1 MEILLVILCAYTV
14 GNFLTASV
22 VGKLFYSRNI
32 RIEGS
37 GNPGARNM
45 GRVLGKKAFVIT
57 FLGDAMKGVVA
68 VLLAKS
74 LGLSESMQ
82 LISLLAAMLGHIFPI
97 VAKFKGGEGIS
108 TFIGGMLAF
117 SPLVVGFV
125 VLAFLILQPFLK
137 TFSATGFT
145 AISFTPVFLLF
156 FTKDWEQAG
165 IALVL
170 IVLLLLVRNRHNAP
184 I

>member
-1 MEILLVILCAYTV
+1 MDVVLVILCAYAV

-22 VGKLFYSRNI
+22 VGKLFYARNI
-32 RIEGS
+32 RVEGS

-45 GRVLGKKAFVIT
+45 GRVLGKKAFVST

-82 LISLLAAMLGHIFPI
+82 LISLLAAMLGHIFPV

-117 SPLVVGFV
+117 NPFAVGLV

-145 AISFTPVFLLF
+145 AISLTPLFLFLL
-156 FTKDWEQAG
+156 TKDWAQVGLA
-165 IALVL
+165 AVLVA
-170 IVLLLLVRNRHNAP
+170 LLLCVRNRHEAP
-184 I
+184 V